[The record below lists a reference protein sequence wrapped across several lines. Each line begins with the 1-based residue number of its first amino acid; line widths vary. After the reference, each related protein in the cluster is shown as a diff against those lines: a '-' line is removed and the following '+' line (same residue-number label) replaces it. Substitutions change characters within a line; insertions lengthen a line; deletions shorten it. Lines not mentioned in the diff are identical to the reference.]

1 MSGTAYLNPVDGEIY
16 PFYELQF
23 NTTSSPSYAFQLQ
36 IKVVTPELTEDA
48 GAAQA
53 SLESYLAQ
61 IAEAVAAMSGVEA
74 TTTYVQRY
82 DAAVTVLD
90 SD

>member
-1 MSGTAYLNPVDGEIY
+1 MSGTAYLNPVDGEVY

-23 NTTSSPSYAFQLQ
+23 NTTGSPSYAFQLR
-36 IKVVTPELTEDA
+36 IKVVTPDLTEDS

-53 SLESYLAQ
+53 SLESYLSQ
-61 IAEAVAAMSGVEA
+61 IAEAVAAMSGVESA
-74 TTTYVQRY
+74 STYVQRY
-82 DAAVTVLD
+82 DATVTVLD